1 MSRSFILT
9 CTLILLIAN
18 CAAPRP
24 ASYVSTRLVDPLL
37 VADGGDRIWSA
48 AQDVL
53 RASRFRLDRVD
64 RLEGVITTWPNTSQ
78 HYFELWRSDVKTGWD
93 FWEATLNLIRR
104 RAEIR
109 LNSSDSGEGVSL
121 MVRVYK
127 QRLSS
132 PDRQFNSSG
141 AAYQFFG
148 DNLPSTTGKAIRP
161 EVDDRW
167 IDLRRDHA
175 LEDALLKSILSRAGK
190 GGVASRETD

>member
-1 MSRSFILT
+1 M
-9 CTLILLIAN
+9 LILFAG

-24 ASYVSTRLVDPLL
+24 ESYISTRSLDPLL
-37 VADGGDRIWSA
+37 LADGGDRIWSA

-53 RASRFRLDRVD
+53 RANRFRLDRVD

-78 HYFELWRSDVKTGWD
+78 HYFEFWRSDVKTGWD

-109 LNSSDSGEGVSL
+109 LTASDSGEPASL
-121 MVRVYK
+121 MVRVLK

-148 DNLPSTTGKAIRP
+148 DSLPSTTGKAISP
-161 EVDDRW
+161 EVDNRW
-167 IDLRRDHA
+167 IDLGRDHA
-175 LEDALLKSILSRAGK
+175 LEDALLESILARAAQGTP
-190 GGVASRETD
+190 ASPETD

>member
-1 MSRSFILT
+1 MSRSFVLP
-9 CTLILLIAN
+9 CTSILLLSA

-24 ASYVSTRLVDPLL
+24 ESYISTRSLDPLL
-37 VADGGDRIWSA
+37 LADGGDRIWSA

-53 RASRFRLDRVD
+53 RANRFRLDRVD

-78 HYFELWRSDVKTGWD
+78 HYFEFWRSDVKTAWD

-109 LNSSDSGEGVSL
+109 LTSSGAAEPASL
-121 MVRVYK
+121 MVRVFK

-141 AAYQFFG
+141 AAFQFFG
-148 DNLPSTTGKAIRP
+148 DSLPSTTGKAISP

-167 IDLRRDHA
+167 IDLGRDHA
-175 LEDALLKSILSRAGK
+175 LEDALLESILARA
-190 GGVASRETD
+190 VEDAAASQETD